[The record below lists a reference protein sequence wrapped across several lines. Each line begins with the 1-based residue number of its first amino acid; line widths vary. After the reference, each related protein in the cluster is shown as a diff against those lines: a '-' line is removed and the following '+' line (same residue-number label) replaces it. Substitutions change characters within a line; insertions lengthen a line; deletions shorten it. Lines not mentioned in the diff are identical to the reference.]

1 MGSAPI
7 LRDAQGTQLRGTS
20 QRKVELV
27 FEATTGEKLRIRQ
40 MATVAESVRQ
50 PLISAGKGFNG
61 WTPGRSSTGQ
71 LPLKHDKDG
80 YTIPVHYSG
89 NSLAVH
95 VEIRRVGQQYVR
107 EICLVPKAQKLLVD
121 TWFCVNGVPTFRT
134 ETDRHVDGRK
144 KFGISDY
151 PYRSTLILV
160 SEEENGEY
168 LNPGWRAGEESE
180 VWKIIECAAQYAA
193 EGSMEEPASPLPGLE
208 RPIQTLTMLHL
219 VPI

>member
-7 LRDAQGTQLRGTS
+7 LRDAQENQLRGTS

-27 FEATTGEKLRIRQ
+27 FEATTCEKLRIRQ

-50 PLISAGKGFNG
+50 PLISAGKFFKNG

-71 LPLKHDKDG
+71 LQLKHDKDG

-95 VEIRRVGQQYVR
+95 VEIRRVDQQYVR

-121 TWFCVNGVPTFRT
+121 TWFYVNGVPTFRT

-151 PYRSTLILV
+151 PYTDQ
-160 SEEENGEY
+160 
-168 LNPGWRAGEESE
+168 
-180 VWKIIECAAQYAA
+180 C
-193 EGSMEEPASPLPGLE
+193 
-208 RPIQTLTMLHL
+208 
-219 VPI
+219 